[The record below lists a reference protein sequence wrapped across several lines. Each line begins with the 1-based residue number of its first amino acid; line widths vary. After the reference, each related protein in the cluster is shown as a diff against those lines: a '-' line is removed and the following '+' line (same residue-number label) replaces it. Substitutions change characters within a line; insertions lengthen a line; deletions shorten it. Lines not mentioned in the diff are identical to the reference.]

1 MGYFSL
7 KDTNK
12 NGKPTLY
19 FMFYNPENWKQRVE
33 EIKKSGQKVDYQN
46 ISRRNVSISLGTYN
60 DVRHMDKSQW
70 REIAVDKLLNPS
82 KRVKRK
88 TDISED
94 ELKVVLNDF
103 DSVKGYEEQ
112 LLKEEAIIQFDFY
125 VRYTTIQ
132 NYFTNMSAQ
141 DKFDAIEENLTYMQW
156 ATNEYEFNRA
166 TTIEGLKD
174 TLGITNKAAV
184 EEYRQIMMKK
194 YGNAFRKESPT
205 LARVLGLLE
214 PAA

>member
-19 FMFYNPENWKQRVE
+19 FMYYDAENWKNRVS

-60 DVRHMDKSQW
+60 DVKHMDKAQW
-70 REIAVDKLLNPS
+70 REIAIDKLLNPS

-88 TDISED
+88 TELSED
-94 ELKVVLNDF
+94 QLKVVLNDF

-112 LLKEEAIIQFDFY
+112 LLKEEAVIQFDFY
-125 VRYTTIQ
+125 VRYTEIQ
-132 NYFTNMSAQ
+132 HIFTNMTAQ
-141 DKFDAIEENLTYMQW
+141 NKFDAIEENKTYMQW
-156 ATNEYEFNRA
+156 ATDEYEFSRA

-184 EEYRQIMMKK
+184 EEYRQMMMKK
-194 YGNAFRKESPT
+194 YGTAFRKESPT